1 MELYVVRHGTTD
13 WNAEAR
19 FQGCKDIPLNQNGR
33 DLAADLGK
41 RLADTTFDYYFSS
54 PLQRAYET
62 LDIVR
67 KVQMDTRAE
76 TCSENA
82 EIGSSPA
89 ATGSSLPEI
98 VTDQRL
104 IELFFGEL
112 EGLPF
117 AEWMNTDEPRKNF
130 FDAPDKYV
138 PPKGGETFP
147 SAMARSKDF
156 VQSVIEPIY
165 TKNPDA
171 RILLVAH
178 GALLA
183 ALTCYL
189 ENRNVAHYWGAG
201 LKGNCQAAIYSFDGK
216 NWSLAEDSKPAEN
229 IYKKA
234 AGEANNATCADIVAK
249 DFSGG
254 VKVTNVLNAGG
265 VVIIPTDTVYGF
277 SGIVNEYD
285 TIAGEEK
292 NASDKNK
299 GTEDEKIPTDDRIR
313 GIKGRAESKPLIQLI
328 ARPEDIRKYTDD
340 EIPSALLDKWP
351 GALTIIVHL
360 KKELPLAAVQPTVA
374 FRCPGDQWLRD
385 IIATLGKP
393 IYSTSVNRSGQPV
406 LDSADAII
414 NEFGSEVDLII
425 DDGDKKGAL
434 PSTLVSIEN
443 GQVKVLRQGSVQV

>member
-1 MELYVVRHGTTD
+1 MELYVIRHGTTD

-41 RLADTTFDYYFSS
+41 RLADTSFDYYFSS

-62 LDIVR
+62 LEIVQ
-67 KVQMDTRAE
+67 KIQKSAHP
-76 TCSENA
+76 ENA
-82 EIGSSPA
+82 ASI
-89 ATGSSLPEI
+89 PEI
-98 VTDQRL
+98 ITDNRIL
-104 IELFFGEL
+104 EVNFGEL

-117 AEWMNTDEPRKNF
+117 TDWMNTEEPRKYF
-130 FDAPDKYV
+130 FDAPGKYV
-138 PPKGGETFP
+138 PPKGGETFT
-147 SAMARSKDF
+147 SAMTRSKNF
-156 VQSVIEPIY
+156 VQNVIEPIY
-165 TKNPDA
+165 SKNPNA
-171 RILLVAH
+171 RIILVAH

-189 ENRNVAHYWGAG
+189 ENRTVENYWGAG

-216 NWSLAEDSKPAEN
+216 HWNLAEDSKPAEN

-234 AGEANNATCADIVAK
+234 ADEATIATCADIVAK

-292 NASDKNK
+292 TAGDKNK

-328 ARPEDIRKYTDD
+328 ARPEDIRKYSDD
-340 EIPSALLDKWP
+340 EIPSALLEKWP

-374 FRCPGDQWLRD
+374 FRCPGDKWLRD
-385 IIATLGKP
+385 IIAALGKP

-406 LDSADAII
+406 LDSASSII
-414 NEFGSEVDLII
+414 SEFGSEVDLIV

-443 GQVKVLRQGSVQV
+443 GVVKVLRQGSVQI